1 MDAAVAAGPGVEGW
15 RADLRRLLTLAWPIV
30 LARLGLMT
38 MGLVDALTVGRFSS
52 RELGYHALGW
62 APTAIVVTTGVGLLM
77 GVQVMAARRVG
88 EGRPEATGEVL
99 RRGLAYAAVMGLAS
113 TLVLAAFGPAMMTM
127 AGLEPE
133 LARGS
138 GRALRVFAL
147 SLLPVMVGEAL
158 TFWLEGLGRPRPGM
172 WAMLAANVV
181 NLGLALLLVPGTFGL
196 PALGAVGAGWATF
209 GARTTLVL
217 ALAVYVLRMGDARAR
232 GLFTRAPHD
241 REAEREQR
249 RIGYGAGAS
258 WFVEAGAFV
267 GMNFVAGWLGALQV
281 AAWAVFLN
289 FSALVFMLPL
299 GLSGATAVLV
309 GNAHGAGDRRG
320 VMRAATTGF
329 AVVTVLASGVA
340 LLTVPSARL
349 IAGAYATEP
358 ALVTLAAGALAWAGV
373 FFVPDALQ
381 AVAAQ
386 ASRARGDVLIPTGI
400 HVVCY
405 AGLMLPLGWWLAHPA
420 GRGLR
425 GCLEAV
431 IVASFAAGALQVARF
446 VWTTRQRG

>member
-1 MDAAVAAGPGVEGW
+1 MDAAVAAERRVGGW
-15 RADLRRLLTLAWPIV
+15 RADLSRLLNLAWPIV

-38 MGLVDALTVGRFSS
+38 MGLTDAVVVGRFSP

-88 EGRPEATGEVL
+88 EGRPEATGAVL
-99 RRGLAYAAVMGLAS
+99 RRGLSYAAGIGLIS
-113 TLVLAAFGPAMMTM
+113 TVVLAAIGPALMGV
-127 AGLEPE
+127 AGLEPD

-147 SLLPVMVGEAL
+147 SLAPVMLGEAL

-172 WAMLAANVV
+172 WAMLMANLV
-181 NLGLALLLVPGTFGL
+181 NLALVLLLVPGSFGL

-209 GARTTLVL
+209 GARTTLML
-217 ALAVYVLRMGDARAR
+217 ALGLYVLRMGDVRMRGVFARPPR
-232 GLFTRAPHD
+232 DPG
-241 REAEREQR
+241 AEREQR

-289 FSALVFMLPL
+289 FSALVFMFPL

-320 VMRAATTGF
+320 VVRAATTGF
-329 AVVTVLASGVA
+329 AVVSLLATVIA
-340 LLTVPSARL
+340 LVVMPSARL
-349 IAGAYATEP
+349 IAGAYATDP
-358 ALVTLAAGALAWAGV
+358 ALITLAAGALAMAGV
-373 FFVPDALQ
+373 FFIPDALQ

-405 AGLMLPLGWWLAHPA
+405 AVLMLPLGWWLAHPA

-446 VWTTRQRG
+446 FWVTRQRA